1 MENTREPE
9 SLDAPLNVKVNINNL
24 ITDGEDVTIN
34 VTLRSKLFNSIKTKL
49 LFIHKKIMYLVSCTT
64 SKTVDNTQELNPYEE
79 LEKIKEPIAV
89 ELASVIKKQIAL
101 EVADVIEKQIA
112 LEVTHVTEEPI
123 GIEVE
128 PVIEKPISFD
138 ERL

>member
-9 SLDAPLNVKVNINNL
+9 PLVTPLNVEVNVNKVVV
-24 ITDGEDVTIN
+24 DGDNVTIN
-34 VTLRSKLFNSIKTKL
+34 ITLRSKIFNSFKTKL

-64 SKTVDNTQELNPYEE
+64 SKTVDTMQELNSLEE

-89 ELASVIKKQIAL
+89 EVTS
-101 EVADVIEKQIA
+101 VIEKKIDV
-112 LEVTHVTEEPI
+112 EVEHVITELI

-128 PVIEKPISFD
+128 PIIEKPISFD

>member
-1 MENTREPE
+1 MENTAEPDPLV
-9 SLDAPLNVKVNINNL
+9 SPLNVEVNVNNVTL
-24 ITDGEDVTIN
+24 DGDNVTIN
-34 VTLRSKLFNSIKTKL
+34 VTLRSKIFNSFKTKI
-49 LFIHKKIMYLVSCTT
+49 LFIHKKFMHLVSCTT
-64 SKTVDNTQELNPYEE
+64 SKTVDAVQEPSALEE

-89 ELASVIKKQIAL
+89 EVASVIEKKIDV
-101 EVADVIEKQIA
+101 EVEHVI
-112 LEVTHVTEEPI
+112 TEPN

>member
-9 SLDAPLNVKVNINNL
+9 SLDAPLNVEVNVNKVVV
-24 ITDGEDVTIN
+24 DGDNVTIN

-49 LFIHKKIMYLVSCTT
+49 LFIHKKIMYLVSCTI
-64 SKTVDNTQELNPYEE
+64 SKTVDTTQELNPYEE

-89 ELASVIKKQIAL
+89 EVTS
-101 EVADVIEKQIA
+101 VIEKKIA
-112 LEVTHVTEEPI
+112 VEVEHVIEKKIDVEVEDVITELI